1 MGTET
6 KVEKSPSLKKLLGKH
21 PVLII
26 TSICSICFAVVAG
39 LFAYMQIS
47 IYESGI
53 LEVCATQQ
61 DAYVQLVL
69 DQINI
74 KSNRDDEQIIK
85 EILGTMD
92 ASSNRYWTFSKDQ
105 SMLFVKDVTETNK
118 YKGVTPATY
127 YISDSAKDFLDS
139 LTVNNVTHSYIDVND
154 NRYIASGVMF
164 EYRGNQY
171 RLCLLTEKEVLL
183 DNNTYLEVKTQM
195 QTFVVV
201 ILMLLVVVPMLFA
214 HFIRRMQFTMD
225 RKDDS
230 ITAVNRILSNTNQN
244 IS

>member
-1 MGTET
+1 MNWYKVVILKVRTVMGTET

-92 ASSNRYWTFSKDQ
+92 ASSNRYWTFLKDQ

-154 NRYIASGVMF
+154 NR
-164 EYRGNQY
+164 
-171 RLCLLTEKEVLL
+171 
-183 DNNTYLEVKTQM
+183 
-195 QTFVVV
+195 
-201 ILMLLVVVPMLFA
+201 
-214 HFIRRMQFTMD
+214 
-225 RKDDS
+225 
-230 ITAVNRILSNTNQN
+230 
-244 IS
+244 

>member
-1 MGTET
+1 MNWYKVVILKVRTVMGTET

-118 YKGVTPATY
+118 YKGVTDLQKMMSEIED
-127 YISDSAKDFLDS
+127 ISC
-139 LTVNNVTHSYIDVND
+139 NNEWYQKGKGSPYDI
-154 NRYIASGVMF
+154 I
-164 EYRGNQY
+164 
-171 RLCLLTEKEVLL
+171 
-183 DNNTYLEVKTQM
+183 
-195 QTFVVV
+195 FVF
-201 ILMLLVVVPMLFA
+201 MGQGRK
-214 HFIRRMQFTMD
+214 IRARD
-225 RKDDS
+225 R
-230 ITAVNRILSNTNQN
+230 RP
-244 IS
+244 